1 MKVEETICEAY
12 LPVNTIVFLNRAIE
26 ILGQAG
32 TNCAASLG
40 GDARERFRKVLWLIN
55 RQVYGDMATID
66 LYREWRSLCTD
77 GPMDES

>member
-1 MKVEETICEAY
+1 MTVEETICNAY
-12 LPVNTIVFLNRAIE
+12 LPVNTIVFLNRAID

-32 TNCAASLG
+32 TNCAASLEG
-40 GDARERFRKVLWLIN
+40 EPKDRFRKVLWLVN

-77 GPMDES
+77 SPMDES